1 MEERDTRAPVKK
13 YKRDFRTG
21 SPHRVFRATQDVTE
35 DLGYDTEVS
44 EPLELKPSPIT
55 DTATFRAEV
64 LGDKPMPTRYNWNQG
79 IPGILCIVVSIILF
93 SNASTTTTVIGI
105 ILIAIGIALL
115 ATAIR
120 RRKQLLIIEMEGE
133 AYKAASR
140 PVEWAQTI
148 DMVADVR
155 ITVTA
160 MVTSLKD
167 ESQIVKDITK
177 PEMEILQHD
186 FTELQT
192 RIENILPSFM
202 VR

>member
-1 MEERDTRAPVKK
+1 MEERNTRATLK

-21 SPHRVFRATQDVTE
+21 SPHRVFRAVQDVTE

-55 DTATFRAEV
+55 DTATFKAEI
-64 LGDKPMPTRYNWNQG
+64 LGDKPMPIRYNWNQG
-79 IPGILCIVVSIILF
+79 IPGILCIVMSIILF
-93 SNASTTTTVIGI
+93 LNAGSATIAIGI
-105 ILIAIGIALL
+105 ILIVIGIALL
-115 ATAIR
+115 VTALR
-120 RRKQLLIIEMEGE
+120 RRKQMLIIEMEGE

-155 ITVTA
+155 ITVA
-160 MVTSLKD
+160 AVVTSVKD
-167 ESQIVKDITK
+167 EPQIVKDIAN
-177 PEMEILQHD
+177 PDMEILQHD

-192 RIENILPSFM
+192 RIENVLPSFM